1 MSMNTADPIMSSW
14 TVRIIVPPEYFSVKE
29 SMDLDSEKRD
39 WMKWLPL
46 IALTVAICA
55 LMFQVTVL
63 YPWHEE
69 LSHQFGK
76 MSRCMKCVR

>member
-1 MSMNTADPIMSSW
+1 
-14 TVRIIVPPEYFSVKE
+14 
-29 SMDLDSEKRD
+29 MDLENKKRD

-76 MSRCMKCVR
+76 MSKCMKCVR